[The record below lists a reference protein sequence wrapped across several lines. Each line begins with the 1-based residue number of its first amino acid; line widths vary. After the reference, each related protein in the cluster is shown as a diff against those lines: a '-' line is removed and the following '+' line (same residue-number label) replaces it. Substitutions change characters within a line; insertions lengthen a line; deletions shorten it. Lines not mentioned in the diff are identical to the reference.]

1 MQGKTNKNNSI
12 PRRISDFRK
21 NCGAK
26 ILRRDIVIYL
36 LQNLEFIINLRKS
49 VSYSVNSG
57 NRVFG
62 DDDTLNLMPLP

>member
-12 PRRISDFRK
+12 PTRISDFRK

>member
-12 PRRISDFRK
+12 PRRISDVRK

-49 VSYSVNSG
+49 VNYSVNYG